1 MSWKPIPPNT
11 LEEILASS
19 FWWSKSI
26 QPWDEGFSK
35 DIATKL
41 HLLGWN
47 TIGDSWIIVV
57 GRFATED
64 DICKKFIMFL
74 EEQSRYG
81 RIVTKLEEKWGLGS

>member
-1 MSWKPIPPNT
+1 MVNELEANSPNI

-19 FWWSKSI
+19 FGWSKSI

-47 TIGDSWIIVV
+47 TIGDS
-57 GRFATED
+57 
-64 DICKKFIMFL
+64 
-74 EEQSRYG
+74 
-81 RIVTKLEEKWGLGS
+81 